1 MKSKN
6 KIDVLLTHGFNKG
19 FLTKLNEGQVN
30 VLYKKLV
37 ESKKENKEATT
48 KTETKTYTDYSSSEV
63 NTMKGKGQTINVKDG
78 QVQPLPDGGIRVVQE
93 TDDIDND
100 DLDLALALQSKE
112 ISEKFESKAQQKYF
126 WAKCDRSKGKEKEK
140 WCKMAQEFSDKTSK
154 KQFKTMPEKLHPEE
168 TVKYNK
174 KKETSENYLD
184 MVGKAYNKTMMN
196 KISDIKPSISI
207 EEQISEIIKQHL
219 EPKMSKKDLLSLM
232 SEQGSPTIAPPKP
245 KTPTKPSKP
254 STPYRPKPGPKPAP
268 KAGKDNLP
276 NWLSF
281 KSIGINLK

>member
-1 MKSKN
+1 MKN
-6 KIDVLLTHGFNKG
+6 KIKSLLTHGFNEG
-19 FLTKLNEGQVN
+19 FISKLNENQVN
-30 VLYKKLV
+30 VLYKKLL

-63 NTMKGKGQTINVKDG
+63 NTMKGKGQTINVQNG

-93 TDDIDND
+93 TDESEEG
-100 DLDLALALQSKE
+100 DLDLALALQTKE

-126 WAKCDRSKGKEKEK
+126 WAKCNNSKGKEKEK
-140 WCKMAQEFSDKTSK
+140 WCKMAEEFSDKTSK
-154 KQFKTMPEKLHPEE
+154 KQFKTMPEKIHPEE
-168 TVKYNK
+168 TVKYK
-174 KKETSENYLD
+174 KKKDTNENYLD
-184 MVGKAYNKTMMN
+184 MVGKAYNKNMMN
-196 KISDIKPSISI
+196 KISDIKPNLGAGGKLG
-207 EEQISEIIKQHL
+207 ENL

-254 STPYRPKPGPKPAP
+254 NTPYKPKPGPKPAP
-268 KAGKDNLP
+268 KAGKDIVP
-276 NWLSF
+276 EWLSF